1 MKSTST
7 SGNRGGRNPRAWN
20 RSRGGRP
27 TLGKTRKVDDSV
39 IWNFEDISGRGAALH
54 GPRECSSNPVTA
66 ANRHSRDATPMCYAC
81 GLLEHNMKR
90 CLTAGFAA
98 LAMVCA
104 LVAQSQQTFKA
115 RLSPVAVDTQ
125 LVSVITGHG
134 AVSAVL
140 SGTKLTVTGTFEGM
154 HSAA

>member
-1 MKSTST
+1 
-7 SGNRGGRNPRAWN
+7 
-20 RSRGGRP
+20 
-27 TLGKTRKVDDSV
+27 
-39 IWNFEDISGRGAALH
+39 
-54 GPRECSSNPVTA
+54 
-66 ANRHSRDATPMCYAC
+66 MCYAD

-90 CLTAGFAA
+90 CLTACFAA
-98 LAMVCA
+98 LVVVCA

-140 SGTKLTVTGTFEGM
+140 AGTKLTVTGTFEGM
-154 HSAA
+154 HSAATVAHLHQSKATGVPGPVIHELTVAKAMDGTISGSAELTPAEVEALRKGLLYVMVHSTGAPDGNLWGWLLK